1 MEIKP
6 KAVEMFEK
14 ERLTAFDSS
23 SALFEHPIER
33 LKYHIGRTGGK
44 IIKSEFSAD
53 GIAFVIWESE
63 GKQYRGWSTWPGQ
76 GYEVHW
82 KTVS

>member
-6 KAVEMFEK
+6 NAVEGFEK
-14 ERLTAFDSS
+14 ERLSVFDTSS
-23 SALFEHPIER
+23 VLFEHPIER

-44 IIKSEFSAD
+44 IIKSEFSPD

-63 GKQYRGWSTWPGQ
+63 GRQYRAWSTWPGQ

-82 KTVS
+82 KAL